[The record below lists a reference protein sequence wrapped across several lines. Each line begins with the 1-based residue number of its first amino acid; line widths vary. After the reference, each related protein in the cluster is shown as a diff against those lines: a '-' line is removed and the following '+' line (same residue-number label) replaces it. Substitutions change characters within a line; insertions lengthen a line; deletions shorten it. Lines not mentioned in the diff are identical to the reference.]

1 MLFHHHA
8 IEVKTRVKIYQSFLL
23 TSTSFR
29 RKKPHFHIFKNKEL
43 TSNWPLYINL
53 CSQTM
58 LNSIPESFSLHKS
71 KFWNGE
77 KSSKLHEELLVWNSW
92 QKKNMKTEYWIKVLR
107 LKRKKTVMI
116 TNCNANYLYVHCL
129 LQLYLLQK
137 SSLAIIPSFKSYFI
151 IPNKL
156 NMFLI
161 IFKIFW
167 ESLCTEYCPFKLCEA
182 IKWK

>member
-1 MLFHHHA
+1 MAFYTLTFAHKQCLIQYPKAFHCTKA
-8 IEVKTRVKIYQSFLL
+8 SSEMEKRIPNYTR
-23 TSTSFR
+23 
-29 RKKPHFHIFKNKEL
+29 N
-43 TSNWPLYINL
+43 
-53 CSQTM
+53 
-58 LNSIPESFSLHKS
+58 S
-71 KFWNGE
+71 KFETPGKRKTW
-77 KSSKLHEELLVWNSW
+77 K
-92 QKKNMKTEYWIKVLR
+92 QKNWIKVLR

-116 TNCNANYLYVHCL
+116 TNCNANYLYVRCL
-129 LQLYLLQK
+129 LKLYLLQK

>member
-1 MLFHHHA
+1 
-8 IEVKTRVKIYQSFLL
+8 
-23 TSTSFR
+23 
-29 RKKPHFHIFKNKEL
+29 
-43 TSNWPLYINL
+43 
-53 CSQTM
+53 M

-167 ESLCTEYCPFKLCEA
+167 ESLYVLNTVRLSSAKQLNENKRRRFFKKRCGVLPDNLILLTELIILKSF
-182 IKWK
+182 